1 MAEDMTRNESAVF
14 KNDTYARNLMY
25 KAVRSDKKMDASSSS
40 CSDDNAHDSVYED
53 EFQDWAS
60 IGESENWGEFILNS
74 PYNPEEG
81 RRDSSNTPYNS
92 DNIKSSHFEKNISS
106 SNGIIKINEQTDFKS
121 NADKLQDFL
130 ISGSDLRD
138 PQ

>member
-14 KNDTYARNLMY
+14 KNDVYTRNLMY
-25 KAVRSDKKMDASSSS
+25 KAVRSAKKLEASSDSS
-40 CSDDNAHDSVYED
+40 IDDNAHDSVYED

-81 RRDSSNTPYNS
+81 RRDSSYTLYNS
-92 DNIKSSHFEKNISS
+92 GNIKSSHLEKNIFP
-106 SNGIIKINEQTDFKS
+106 SNGIIKIIEQTEFKS

-130 ISGSDLRD
+130 VSGSDLRD

>member
-14 KNDTYARNLMY
+14 KNDAYTRNLMY
-25 KAVRSDKKMDASSSS
+25 KAVRSAKKMEASSNSY
-40 CSDDNAHDSVYED
+40 SDDNAHDSVYED

-81 RRDSSNTPYNS
+81 RRDSSSTQYNS
-92 DNIKSSHFEKNISS
+92 SNIKSSHCNKNSS
-106 SNGIIKINEQTDFKS
+106 SSDGIIKIKEQTDFKS